1 MLVAHLQVAHKV
13 NPARVAFPFVSA
25 LTLMTGAVFWL
36 VLLSAINAGLKR
48 WLPRFAIRPSEMAVI
63 YGLTTVAASIGSQDA
78 AMELL
83 PMYVYPF
90 RATQE
95 GLMGPFRQFIQPW
108 LAPQDPAI
116 VEPYY
121 LGQVSFW
128 TPERMWAW
136 AMPLLTWMVWL
147 FVLGLTMW
155 AWNVILRR
163 RWMDQDRLTFPCVQ
177 LPLELCRSG
186 GFGGLA
192 SGKLFWGGAG
202 VATLLVSLKELHARF
217 PVIPEIPLLF
227 NLSPALDASPAPW
240 NALSPMWANWDL
252 ISIGACY
259 FIPLDILLS
268 AWVFMLGRKGM
279 EIFGFMQGWRNLG
292 WDAAGFP
299 YTRSQAAGAWIGL
312 FFLLVWAERHHL
324 RRVLIAAFGGRANFD
339 DEREPGSYRVAGRLL
354 VGGTLF
360 LIAFG
365 IWSGMSPW
373 LTIAFYAF
381 FWMLFITMTRIYAQ
395 VGPPILELYFLD
407 PQKTLTTIFGT
418 VGQAPGSLTNFSLM
432 YWINRTSRGH
442 PMAHMLSAFYV
453 GRATRVEPRSLGRW
467 VLVAFVVGCAA
478 CLLSQVH
485 FAYRVGED
493 MFVEGGWREAF
504 APQAVARIN
513 EWVKSPKG
521 PNWTEISF
529 IGIGATITL
538 ALAALGNVVIGFP
551 LHPIGYAMAMCF
563 TVEYN
568 WAAFLLLWAVKG
580 LSLRYGGRNAYQ
592 RFAPFFLG
600 ITLGGFVAPVLW
612 GLIAF
617 TLRWYP

>member
-1 MLVAHLQVAHKV
+1 M
-13 NPARVAFPFVSA
+13 
-25 LTLMTGAVFWL
+25 
-36 VLLSAINAGLKR
+36 
-48 WLPRFAIRPSEMAVI
+48 
-63 YGLTTVAASIGSQDA
+63 
-78 AMELL
+78 
-83 PMYVYPF
+83 
-90 RATQE
+90 
-95 GLMGPFRQFIQPW
+95 
-108 LAPQDPAI
+108 
-116 VEPYY
+116 
-121 LGQVSFW
+121 
-128 TPERMWAW
+128 
-136 AMPLLTWMVWL
+136 
-147 FVLGLTMW
+147 
-155 AWNVILRR
+155 
-163 RWMDQDRLTFPCVQ
+163 
-177 LPLELCRSG
+177 
-186 GFGGLA
+186 
-192 SGKLFWGGAG
+192 
-202 VATLLVSLKELHARF
+202 
-217 PVIPEIPLLF
+217 IPEVPLGF
-227 NLSPALDASPAPW
+227 NLSPALDGAPVPW
-240 NALSPMWANWDL
+240 NALSPMWVNWDL

-268 AWVFMLGRKGM
+268 AWVFMLTRKGM
-279 EIFGFMQGWRNLG
+279 EIFGYMQGWRNLG
-292 WDAAGFP
+292 WDSAGFP
-299 YTRSQAAGAWIGL
+299 YTRSQAAGAWIAL

-324 RRVLIAAFGGRANFD
+324 RRVLVAAFGGRANFH
-339 DEREPGSYRVAGRLL
+339 DENEPGSYRVAGRLL
-354 VGGTLF
+354 VAGTLI

-407 PQKTLTTIFGT
+407 PQKTLTTIFGS
-418 VGQAPGSLTNFSLM
+418 VGQSPGSLTNFSLM

-442 PMAHMLSAFYV
+442 PMAHMLSAFWV
-453 GRATRVEPRSLGRW
+453 GRATRVSPRSLGKW

-513 EWVKSPKG
+513 DWVKSPKG

-529 IGIGATITL
+529 IGIGATVTL
-538 ALAALGNVVIGFP
+538 TLAALGNLIIGFP

-612 GLIAF
+612 GLTAF
-617 TLRWYP
+617 LLRWYP